1 MTETDLCLAASLI
14 GSLLSGIRWLRVAQR
29 EHYLSLSASRFA
41 LRWWRLGIVNPLMI
55 LIAVGAALISIW
67 FASSCII
74 TAAMM
79 ALGPIGLGLKG
90 RTSSLAWTRRLRTV
104 ASVATLLICGLF
116 LAVRQFEASPVLYGS
131 IAISVPFLIDATL
144 ALLKPVEQKFARSY
158 VTQAANT
165 LERVNPIRIAITG
178 SYGKTTIKGYVRH
191 LLSESHSVV
200 ASPASFNNSAGL
212 SRAVNEHLH
221 SGTDIFVAEMGTYGP
236 GEIADLV
243 SWVRPS
249 ISVLSAIGPVHLE
262 RFGDLDTIVSSKSEI
277 FATSKTAI
285 VNIDAHGL
293 TEEAERLQAS
303 GINVV
308 KCSEKDSTADVFVRS
323 EDGLTVTV
331 SNHQIVTNLR
341 IDAAPTNVACAV
353 AVAIALEI
361 PAATI
366 ALRLATLP
374 AADHR
379 RQIVPSD
386 SGATI
391 IDDTYN
397 SNPAGAAAALKTL
410 TGLQANRKVVVT
422 PGMVELGNRQNP
434 ENRRFGVDASLIAD
448 DLLIV
453 GRTNRRALVNGS
465 RDGTARVHLLPNRD
479 EAIRW
484 VRENLTAGDA
494 VLYENDLPDH
504 YA

>member
-1 MTETDLCLAASLI
+1 MTRTDLCLTACLI
-14 GSLLSGIRWLRVAQR
+14 SSLLSAIRWLRVAQR
-29 EHYLSLSASRFA
+29 EHYLALSASRFA
-41 LRWWRLGIVNPLMI
+41 LRWWRLGIINPLMI
-55 LIAVGAALISIW
+55 LIAATAAFVSIW
-67 FASSCII
+67 FPGFCLI
-74 TAAMM
+74 TATAVSV
-79 ALGPIGLGLKG
+79 GPVGLRLKG

-104 ASVATLLICGLF
+104 AGLATLLICVLF
-116 LAVRQFEASPVLYGS
+116 LAVRQLEISAAAYGA
-131 IAISVPFLIDATL
+131 IAIFIPFVIDAAL
-144 ALLKPVEQKFARSY
+144 ALLKPIEQKFARRY
-158 VTQAANT
+158 VLQAADT
-165 LERVNPIRIAITG
+165 LERINPIRVAITG

-191 LLSESHSVV
+191 LLSESQSVV

-285 VNIDAHGL
+285 INIDAYGL
-293 TEEAERLQAS
+293 AAEAARLQAS
-303 GINVV
+303 GINVL
-308 KCSEKDSTADVFVRS
+308 KCSAKDPTADVFVNS
-323 EDGLTVTV
+323 EEGLTVTV
-331 SNHQIVTNLR
+331 SNRQIVAGLKS
-341 IDAAPTNVACAV
+341 DSAPTNVACAV
-353 AVAIALEI
+353 AVAVALDV
-361 PAATI
+361 PDTTI
-366 ALRLATLP
+366 AHRLATLP
-374 AADHR
+374 GADHR
-379 RQIVPSD
+379 RQVVASE
-386 SGATI
+386 SGVTI

-397 SNPAGAAAALKTL
+397 SNPAGAAAALETL
-410 TGLQANRKVVVT
+410 IGLDANRKVVVT

-453 GRTNRRALVNGS
+453 GRTNRSALINGS
-465 RDGTARVHLLPNRD
+465 RDGTARVHLLPNRE

-484 VRENLTAGDA
+484 VRGNLKPGDA

>member
-1 MTETDLCLAASLI
+1 MTPTDLCLAACLI
-14 GSLLSGIRWLRVAQR
+14 SSLLSAIRWLRVAQR
-29 EHYLSLSASRFA
+29 EHYLALSASRFA
-41 LRWWRLGIVNPLMI
+41 ARWWRLGVLNPLLM
-55 LIAVGAALISIW
+55 LTAMTGAVITIW
-67 FASSCII
+67 FSGACII
-74 TAAMM
+74 TATVL
-79 ALGPIGLGLKG
+79 ALGPLGLTLKG
-90 RTSSLAWTRRLRTV
+90 RTSALAWTRRLRTV
-104 ASVATLLICGLF
+104 ASVATILICVLF
-116 LAVRQFEASPVLYGS
+116 LVVRQLEVNSVAYGF
-131 IAISVPFLIDATL
+131 IAICVPIFIDIAL
-144 ALLKPVEQKFARSY
+144 ALLKPIEQKFARRY
-158 VTQAANT
+158 VEQAADT
-165 LERVNPIRIAITG
+165 LERINPIRVAITG

-285 VNIDAHGL
+285 INIDAYGL
-293 TEEAERLQAS
+293 TAEADRLQAS
-303 GINVV
+303 GINVL
-308 KCSEKDSTADVFVRS
+308 KCSEKDPTADVFVHS
-323 EDGLTVTV
+323 EEGLTVTV
-331 SNHQIVTNLR
+331 ANNRIVKNLT

-353 AVAIALEI
+353 AVAVSLNTPEE
-361 PAATI
+361 TI
-366 ALRLATLP
+366 AHRLATLP
-374 AADHR
+374 GADHR
-379 RQIVPSD
+379 RQVVVSE
-386 SGATI
+386 SGVTI

-397 SNPAGAAAALKTL
+397 SNPAGAAAALETL
-410 TGLQANRKVVVT
+410 TGLDANRKAVVT

-453 GRTNRRALVNGS
+453 GRTNRSALVNGS

-484 VRENLTAGDA
+484 IRDNLKPGDA